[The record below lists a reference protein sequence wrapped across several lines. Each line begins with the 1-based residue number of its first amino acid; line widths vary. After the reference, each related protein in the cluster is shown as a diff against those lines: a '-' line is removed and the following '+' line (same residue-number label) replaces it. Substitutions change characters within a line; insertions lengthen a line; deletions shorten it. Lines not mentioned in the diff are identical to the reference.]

1 MIDNINIFS
10 QTNEDFD
17 YTPLLNDY
25 CTESTCKQYNKNQ
38 LSYQPLKAYYRIM
51 LNKLLKICSFLFSD
65 EVNNHINKFC
75 FNGPKSKYYNIVSY
89 IAYIFKYYI
98 YNIQSKE
105 FFNDRFIFN
114 KLDLK
119 EWKLYNI
126 THPFY
131 HPVNDDIFLDE
142 PNEHVRYHKQRHK
155 RNDEIYNR
163 MNNAI
168 EKLENEKDIKDLK
181 IILIFLKPHIDC
193 CDGISCVLL

>member
-1 MIDNINIFS
+1 MIYNINIIS
-10 QTNEDFD
+10 KKNEDFD

-25 CTESTCKQYNKNQ
+25 CIESTCKQYNKNQ

-98 YNIQSKE
+98 YYIQSNE
-105 FFNDRFIFN
+105 FFNDKSIFY
-114 KLDLK
+114 KLSLK

-142 PNEHVRYHKQRHK
+142 PNEHIRYHKQRHK

-163 MNNAI
+163 MYNAI
-168 EKLENEKDIKDLK
+168 IKLENEKDIKDLK
-181 IILIFLKPHIDC
+181 IILLFLKPHIDC
-193 CDGISCVLL
+193 CGGISCVLL

>member
-1 MIDNINIFS
+1 MIYNINIIS
-10 QTNEDFD
+10 KKNEDFD

-25 CTESTCKQYNKNQ
+25 CIESTCKQYNKNQ
-38 LSYQPLKAYYRIM
+38 LSYQPLKAYYRTM

-89 IAYIFKYYI
+89 IAYIFKYYV
-98 YNIQSKE
+98 YYIQSKE

-131 HPVNDDIFLDE
+131 HPINDDIFLDE
-142 PNEHVRYHKQRHK
+142 SNEHIRYHKQRHK

-163 MNNAI
+163 MNNTI
-168 EKLENEKDIKDLK
+168 EKLENAQD
-181 IILIFLKPHIDC
+181 
-193 CDGISCVLL
+193 